1 MNCPPASTF
10 EDNEMGK
17 NEFSWSGLTT
27 AMHACAMEIKLKVNR
42 NGGRL
47 IALKGLIHIQWCSH
61 STQYTKNQEFLTTT
75 EMIIDWF

>member
-47 IALKGLIHIQWCSH
+47 IALKGLIHIQ
-61 STQYTKNQEFLTTT
+61 
-75 EMIIDWF
+75 